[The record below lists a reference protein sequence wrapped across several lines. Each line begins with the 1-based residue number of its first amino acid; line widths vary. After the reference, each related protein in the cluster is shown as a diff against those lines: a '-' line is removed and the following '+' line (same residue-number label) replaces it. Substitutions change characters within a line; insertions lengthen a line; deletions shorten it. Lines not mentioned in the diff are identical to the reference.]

1 MQGRRSHAIGGQP
14 ASTGSARRQA
24 VPSNP
29 KQRYERYV
37 ALAQDAALSG
47 DEIAT
52 ENYYQHAEHYL
63 RQMRER
69 A

>member
-1 MQGRRSHAIGGQP
+1 MQGRRSHAIGKQR
-14 ASTGSARRQA
+14 ASTGSAHGQA
-24 VPSNP
+24 VPSHP

-37 ALAQDAALSG
+37 ALAQNAALNG

-63 RQMRER
+63 RQMRET
-69 A
+69 

>member
-1 MQGRRSHAIGGQP
+1 MQGRRSRAIGGQS

-24 VPSNP
+24 VPSHP

-37 ALAQDAALSG
+37 ALAQNAALNG
-47 DEIAT
+47 DQVAK

-63 RQMRER
+63 RQMRET
-69 A
+69 